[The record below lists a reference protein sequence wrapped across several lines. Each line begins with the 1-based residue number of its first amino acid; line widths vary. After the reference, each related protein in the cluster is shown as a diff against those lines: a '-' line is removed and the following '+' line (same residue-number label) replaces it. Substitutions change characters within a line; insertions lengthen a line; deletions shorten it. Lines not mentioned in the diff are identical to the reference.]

1 MSAWRVLLKKE
12 LLDLSRDR
20 RTLVLTVLLPI
31 FLYPGLLLLMSTIIA
46 AGTQRLKNEPL
57 SVALVGAPAKELLL
71 LRAPPK
77 TSWVFIERE
86 EVEQQ
91 LADKRIAA
99 AVEAPPETKRL
110 LETDGQAV
118 VRVLYTKRFD
128 RSVEA
133 LDRLKPVL
141 ESLNAQ
147 TLAVRLA
154 EKELEAGFVQP
165 LKLEAVDLD
174 FQKDLGPLLAS
185 RLLPTVLLVMLL
197 IGAMYPAVDLT
208 AGERER
214 GTLETLF
221 VSAVRP
227 LDVMV
232 AKYLTVSA
240 AALLSALAN
249 LAAMALTFRAGLTLG
264 PAPVNFS
271 LSGTQLLL
279 MLSCM
284 VPTALLM
291 AGLAL
296 AVASI
301 ARTFKEGQSLMT
313 PLMLA
318 GMTPA
323 LLSQMPGVELTDV
336 TALVPL
342 LNVAL
347 LIKAAVLGNVT
358 FTQVVLTAV
367 SVLLCA
373 LLALFAAARAFRR
386 EVFAQPPAGTG
397 RVTQSKP
404 GKAV

>member
-1 MSAWRVLLKKE
+1 MSAWKILLRKE

-20 RTLVLTVLLPI
+20 RTLALTVLLPML
-31 FLYPGLLLLMSTIIA
+31 LYPGLLVLMSAIIA
-46 AGTQRLKNEPL
+46 AGTERLKNEPL
-57 SVALVGAPAKELLL
+57 SVALVGEPTKELLL
-71 LRAPPK
+71 LHAPPK
-77 TSWVFIERE
+77 TSWVFLARD
-86 EVEQQ
+86 EVEKQ

-99 AVEAPPETKRL
+99 AVEAPPETQRL

-118 VRVLYTKRFD
+118 VRVLYTRRFD

-133 LDRLKPVL
+133 LERLRPVL
-141 ESLNAQ
+141 DALNAQ

-165 LKLEAVDLD
+165 LKTDAVDLD

-197 IGAMYPAVDLT
+197 LGAMYPAVDLT

-227 LDVMV
+227 FDVML

-249 LAAMALTFRAGLTLG
+249 LAAMALTFRAGLALG
-264 PAPVNFS
+264 PASLHFS
-271 LSGTQLLL
+271 LSGAQVLL

-296 AVASI
+296 AVASL
-301 ARTFKEGQSLMT
+301 ARSFKEGQSLMT

-318 GMTPA
+318 GMAPA
-323 LLSQMPGVELTDV
+323 VLSQMPGVELTDV
-336 TALVPL
+336 TALIPL

-347 LIKAAVLGNVT
+347 LIKAAVLGNVSG
-358 FTQVVLTAV
+358 TQVVLTAG
-367 SVLLCA
+367 SVLMCA
-373 LLALFAAARAFRR
+373 LLALVAAARAFRR
-386 EVFAQPPAGTG
+386 EVFAQPPAGT
-397 RVTQSKP
+397 RRQTQSKAE
-404 GKAV
+404 KAV

>member
-264 PAPVNFS
+264 PAPVNFA

-373 LLALFAAARAFRR
+373 VLALFAAARAFRR

-397 RVTQSKP
+397 RQTQSKAK
-404 GKAV
+404 KAV

>member
-323 LLSQMPGVELTDV
+323 LLSQMPGVELTNV